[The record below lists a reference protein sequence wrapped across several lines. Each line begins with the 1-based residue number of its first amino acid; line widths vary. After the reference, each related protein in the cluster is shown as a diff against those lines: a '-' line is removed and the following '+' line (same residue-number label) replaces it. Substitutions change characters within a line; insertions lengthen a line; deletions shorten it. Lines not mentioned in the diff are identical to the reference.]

1 MIKSQV
7 QILLIEDDPD
17 DVWII
22 RNLLSDRWDGPC
34 EMVHAETLNVGLQ
47 HCRGGGIDVILL
59 DLSLPDSHGLETF
72 LAAYS
77 QVADIP
83 IVVLTGD
90 ENELLGIT
98 AVQAG
103 AEDYLVKGQMDDR
116 LLVRSVRYAVER
128 SRRHRAER
136 ELKNTSEEFRIA
148 GQVQKHLFPNSPP
161 TFDGFD
167 IDGEIMS
174 ASATAGDYFDYIPLD
189 DNRLALVLGDVS
201 GHGMGPALL
210 MAETRACLRTLI
222 ESHDDPGIILT
233 HANRVLADDAEETRF
248 VTLAMAMLDKQ
259 ARTLTYASA
268 GQRGYLLRTS
278 GQATILDS
286 TSLPLGIRK
295 DLAVPVAT
303 SLSLQPGEIITFFTD
318 GITEA
323 DSPGRG
329 RFTAERALDVI
340 QAMCDRPAA
349 QIVKGLFDVL
359 NDFCRNAPRADDMT
373 IVLAKVL

>member
-1 MIKSQV
+1 MIKSKV
-7 QILLIEDDPD
+7 RILLVEDDPD
-17 DVWII
+17 DVWIM

-34 EMVHAETLNVGLQ
+34 EMVHAETLEVGLG
-47 HCRGGGIDVILL
+47 HCRTGKIDAMLL

-72 LAAYS
+72 LTAYS
-77 QVADIP
+77 QIDDIP

-90 ENELLGIT
+90 ENERLGIT

-148 GQVQKHLFPNSPP
+148 QQVQKHLFPDSPP
-161 TFDGFD
+161 EFDGFD
-167 IDGEIMS
+167 IDGAILP
-174 ASATAGDYFDYIPLD
+174 ASATAGDYFDYIPVD

-210 MAETRACLRTLI
+210 MAETRACLRTLV
-222 ESHDDPGIILT
+222 ESHDDPGVILSR
-233 HANRVLADDAEETRF
+233 ANRVLANDSEETRF
-248 VTLAMAMLDKQ
+248 VTLAMAILDRKSH
-259 ARTLTYASA
+259 TISYASA
-268 GQRGYLLRTS
+268 GQRGYLLRES
-278 GQATILDS
+278 GQAAILDS

-303 SLSLQPGEIITFFTD
+303 SLSISPGEIVTFFTD

-329 RFTAERALDVI
+329 RFTAERALDVVL
-340 QAMCDRPAA
+340 AMRDLPAEK
-349 QIVKGLFDVL
+349 IVKGLFEVVTG
-359 NDFCRNAPRADDMT
+359 FCRNAPRADDMT